1 LVYTIADIFKDP
13 HFQARQMLQQVP
25 HEQLGY
31 TTQAGVVPRLSGTP
45 GGIYRSGPSLGQD
58 SADVLQRELH
68 LSPERVQALVAS
80 GAVVLPSSS
89 V

>member
-1 LVYTIADIFKDP
+1 
-13 HFQARQMLQQVP
+13 
-25 HEQLGY
+25 LG
-31 TTQAGVVPRLSGTP
+31 A
-45 GGIYRSGPSLGQD
+45 D